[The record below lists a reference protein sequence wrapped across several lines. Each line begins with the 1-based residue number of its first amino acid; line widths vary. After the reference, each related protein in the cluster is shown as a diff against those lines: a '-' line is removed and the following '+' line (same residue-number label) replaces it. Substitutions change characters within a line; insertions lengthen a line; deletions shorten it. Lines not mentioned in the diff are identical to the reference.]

1 MDALDAIFTRR
12 SIRRYAPRSV
22 PEEVLNT
29 LLAAAMNAPS
39 AGNEQPWQFVV
50 ITERALMD
58 GIAAYHPHAKMLAE
72 APMAVLVCADL
83 RRQKHEGSWVL
94 DCAAATE
101 NLLLA
106 AHACGL
112 GAVWVG
118 IHPRPERE
126 AKMRELCVLPEYVVP
141 VSLVPLGYP
150 GETLSPV
157 RRFDPEKVRL
167 NHW

>member
-1 MDALDAIFTRR
+1 MDALDAIFGRR
-12 SIRRYAPRSV
+12 SIRHYAPRPV

-50 ITERALMD
+50 ITDRSLMD
-58 GIAAYHPHAKMLAE
+58 GIASYHPYAKMLPE
-72 APMAVLVCADL
+72 AALAVMVCADL
-83 RRQKHEGSWVL
+83 RRQRHEGSWVL
-94 DCAAATE
+94 DCAAATQ

-106 AHACGL
+106 AHASGL

-118 IHPRPERE
+118 IYPRPDRE
-126 AKMRELCVLPEYVVP
+126 AKLRELCALPEYIVP

-150 GETLSPV
+150 GEKLPPV
-157 RRFDPEKVRL
+157 RRFDPARVRH
-167 NHW
+167 NRW

>member
-12 SIRRYAPRSV
+12 SIRCYLSTPV
-22 PEEVLNT
+22 PDDVLQT

-39 AGNEQPWQFVV
+39 AGNEQPWQFLA
-50 ITERALMD
+50 ITERPLLDKIRAF
-58 GIAAYHPHAKMLAE
+58 HPHAKMLST

-83 RRQKHEGSWVL
+83 RYQRHEGSWVL
-94 DCAAATE
+94 DCAAATQ

-106 AHACGL
+106 AHASGL

-118 IHPRPERE
+118 IYPRLERQ
-126 AKMRELCVLPEYVVP
+126 AMLRELCELPEYIVP

-150 GETLSPV
+150 AEILPPV
-157 RRFDPEKVRL
+157 RRFDATKVRH